1 MPDLCGISTCAELS
15 GQPSGDFPPRAAR
28 HECQQQ
34 LCRRLESRRYNACAS
49 EIEQAADAVLVG
61 PPADAGPLAGRN
73 LSESSVIE
81 TGRRREA
88 KFSL

>member
-1 MPDLCGISTCAELS
+1 M
-15 GQPSGDFPPRAAR
+15 
-28 HECQQQ
+28 
-34 LCRRLESRRYNACAS
+34 RYNACAS

-73 LSESSVIE
+73 LSESSVME
-81 TGRRREA
+81 TGRRRGA